1 MPLNFSLNRNYATQF
16 DNLGISGNDE
26 VGKVDYG
33 QKTHTAGNSL
43 AGVRKP
49 SVYKIG
55 IMGLLTGTWHTPK
68 SVPCLWFSGTLH
80 RSMRNSNLFPVQVG
94 LSVRTT
100 VRPEIGRP
108 PACHTGGRGFECRRP
123 RQYSVL
129 ITSLRRSRNSKGRL
143 G

>member
-1 MPLNFSLNRNYATQF
+1 MTKWER
-16 DNLGISGNDE
+16 
-26 VGKVDYG
+26 VDYG

-43 AGVRKP
+43 AGVREP

-55 IMGLLTGTWHTPK
+55 IMGLGH
-68 SVPCLWFSGTLH
+68 VAYAEVGPCLWFSGTLH

-108 PACHTGGRGFECRRP
+108 PACHTGGRRFECRRP
-123 RQYSVL
+123 RQ
-129 ITSLRRSRNSKGRL
+129 
-143 G
+143 